1 MSFSFKIFSHM
12 HACIFLSHAFFYSLD
27 KYSLAPL
34 CVSHFSRHLGCSK
47 LPVLRKLTFQWG
59 KTGKKKKNV
68 SMTNQKIYSISEVA
82 TALGEKLK
90 ATGEEL
96 VSVGAGLASGRLLQ
110 ADQRCDRFLLSLC

>member
-1 MSFSFKIFSHM
+1 MSVTFLGTWDAPSYLFSG
-12 HACIFLSHAFFYSLD
+12 SLHSSGE
-27 KYSLAPL
+27 K
-34 CVSHFSRHLGCSK
+34 
-47 LPVLRKLTFQWG
+47 QE
-59 KTGKKKKNV
+59 KKKKNV

-96 VSVGAGLASGRLLQ
+96 VSVGAGLAAGRLLQ

>member
-1 MSFSFKIFSHM
+1 MFFSFKIFPHM
-12 HACIFLSHAFFYSLD
+12 HTCIFLSHAFFYSLD

-59 KTGKKKKNV
+59 KTEKKNV
-68 SMTNQKIYSISEVA
+68 SMTNQKIYSISEVV

-96 VSVGAGLASGRLLQ
+96 VSVGAGLAAGRLLQ
-110 ADQRCDRFLLSLC
+110 ADQRYDRFLLSPC